1 MVTVDSEQRLG
12 KTLLQL
18 AGTLGKKDRTLASN

>member
-1 MVTVDSEQRLG
+1 MVDSEQRLG

-18 AGTLGKKDRTLASN
+18 ARKLGKKDCGASASN